1 MIKVESAHQISDDDL
16 VDLKKDIKSVLTNQ
30 KSLERV
36 NDFRNQVN
44 YKIYNGSEIEEILSE
59 YNLPIQTI
67 GPVDASGKDQSG
79 NNVGDSR
86 DLISFT
92 FLRER
97 IRKILKDRDIGYRV
111 TAVKKKEKFAD
122 MVNRQKGDDQQSDNH
137 KQTDDLNEDLNTLK
151 ERAAQLEDYLRRA
164 VADNENVK
172 RIKQKQISDASSHCI
187 VMQSQNLHVI

>member
-1 MIKVESAHQISDDDL
+1 MICSIIL
-16 VDLKKDIKSVLTNQ
+16 LIKALLEN
-30 KSLERV
+30 KSE
-36 NDFRNQVN
+36 
-44 YKIYNGSEIEEILSE
+44 K
-59 YNLPIQTI
+59 
-67 GPVDASGKDQSG
+67 
-79 NNVGDSR
+79 
-86 DLISFT
+86 T
-92 FLRER
+92 FS
-97 IRKILKDRDIGYRV
+97 KILKDRDMSDSSKE
-111 TAVKKKEKFAD
+111 KKRKFAD